1 MRVVALVEVFLPPT
15 RPKGAAQRLPGDLAL
30 AGARTWLASVSPVG
44 PNTVAAGNGVFG
56 AAGLKYP
63 RRARAVVLGLGLIT
77 SALAVETAS
86 VSVPVVLLLQAPGLF
101 ELAGIAAAVLGVA
114 IRSGDEVEK
123 CLLPA
128 RGLALGVADAGLLRA
143 VADGAFSG
151 GHNDLLDFFGKCVR
165 KPLYCDYKIGRCHA
179 AAPVPGSGRGGCLQ
193 CRCRLGRGIRG
204 RGVGWSG
211 PPCPR
216 SSSDPFY
223 LDLNYRTFRSAA
235 GEDPRGG
242 PITAAPLVVSSP

>member
-128 RGLALGVADAGLLRA
+128 RGLALGVAAAGLLRA

-151 GHNDLLDFFGKCVR
+151 GHNDLLDFFGKVSGNHSIVTI
-165 KPLYCDYKIGRCHA
+165 KSA
-179 AAPVPGSGRGGCLQ
+179 AVTRLPPC
-193 CRCRLGRGIRG
+193 LGRA
-204 RGVGWSG
+204 GVGASSAGVGSDVASG
-211 PPCPR
+211 
-216 SSSDPFY
+216 
-223 LDLNYRTFRSAA
+223 A
-235 GEDPRGG
+235 GELAG
-242 PITAAPLVVSSP
+242 PGRHVPVLPATRSIWT